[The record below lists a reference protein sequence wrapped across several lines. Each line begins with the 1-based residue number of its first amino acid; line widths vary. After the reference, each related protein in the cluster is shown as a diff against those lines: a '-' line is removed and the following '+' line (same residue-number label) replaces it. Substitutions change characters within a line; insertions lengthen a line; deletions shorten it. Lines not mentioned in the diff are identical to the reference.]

1 MISCQKATE
10 LIEKRSFSELTV
22 YEKLKLVFHK
32 SICTACTC
40 YEKQSHLLD
49 KLLQE
54 TIQNKAA
61 EEAVP
66 GDQEE
71 LKKRIISKL
80 HGSAYRS
87 DNPLNQ

>member
-10 LIEKRSFSELTV
+10 LIEKRNFSELTV

-32 SICTACTC
+32 SMCSACAS

-54 TIQNKAA
+54 TIRKKPAEQAA
-61 EEAVP
+61 P
-66 GDQEE
+66 GGQEE
-71 LKKRIISKL
+71 LKKRIISKI
-80 HGSAYRS
+80 S
-87 DNPLNQ
+87 